1 MKFEEGMSDTR
12 SHISSFPT
20 QSEDMEKENGNLS
33 SSRLELYNVDT
44 ELALIVGKKVTYQA
58 GSQGFKFYLP
68 PEEKKSTIHNGSIR
82 AYKSLS
88 W

>member
-1 MKFEEGMSDTR
+1 MSDTR

-20 QSEDMEKENGNLS
+20 QSEDMENGNLT

-88 W
+88 

>member
-20 QSEDMEKENGNLS
+20 QSEDMENGLS

-68 PEEKKSTIHNGSIR
+68 PEEKKSTIHNGSIC

-88 W
+88 

>member
-1 MKFEEGMSDTR
+1 VKFEEGMSDTR

-20 QSEDMEKENGNLS
+20 QSEDMENGNLT

-88 W
+88 